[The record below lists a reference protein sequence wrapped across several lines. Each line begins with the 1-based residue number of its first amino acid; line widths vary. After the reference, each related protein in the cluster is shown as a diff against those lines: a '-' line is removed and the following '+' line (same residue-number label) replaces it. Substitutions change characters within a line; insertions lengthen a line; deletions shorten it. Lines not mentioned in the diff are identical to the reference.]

1 MYVYDQY
8 DQHIIEDR
16 VRQFRDQI
24 RRYLAG
30 ELTDAE
36 LLPLR
41 LQNGLYIQRY
51 APMLR
56 IAVPYGLLSSTQI
69 RKLADI
75 TRKYDKGYAHISTRT
90 NVQLNWPELEDVPD
104 ILGELATVQMHA
116 IQTSGN
122 CIRNTTTDQFAGV
135 AKDELIDP
143 RPWCEIIRQW
153 STFHPEFAFLPRKFK
168 IAVNGAVNDRA
179 AIEVHDIGLEAVNN
193 DAGELGFRVS
203 VGGGLGR
210 TPIVGS
216 FINEFLPWQHLL
228 TYLDAIL
235 RVYNRYG
242 RRDNKFKARIK
253 ILVKALTPQVFA
265 ERVEAEWSYLKDG
278 ANTLTEA
285 EVDRVSKFFVDPAY
299 KPLDDQSAALAQL
312 DAEHPGFA
320 RWRERNVVAHKKPG
334 YAAVTLSLKST
345 GVAPGDVTDKQL
357 DTIAD
362 LADRY
367 SFGEVRNSHEQ
378 NMILA
383 DVEQSRLF
391 ELWHELRELGVAT
404 PNIGLLTDIICCPG
418 GDFCSLANAKS
429 IPIAEA
435 IQRRFDD
442 MDYLFDIGDVDLNI
456 SGCMNACGHHHV
468 GHIGILGVDK
478 KGAEFYQ
485 VSLGG
490 SSGRNASIGQILGH
504 SFAKD
509 VMPDVIEK
517 VIGVYVEHRTE
528 DEQFLDTFRR
538 IGIDPFKERVYAANH

>member
-1 MYVYDQY
+1 M
-8 DQHIIEDR
+8 
-16 VRQFRDQI
+16 
-24 RRYLAG
+24 
-30 ELTDAE
+30 
-36 LLPLR
+36 
-41 LQNGLYIQRY
+41 
-51 APMLR
+51 
-56 IAVPYGLLSSTQI
+56 
-69 RKLADI
+69 
-75 TRKYDKGYAHISTRT
+75 
-90 NVQLNWPELEDVPD
+90 
-104 ILGELATVQMHA
+104 
-116 IQTSGN
+116 
-122 CIRNTTTDQFAGV
+122 
-135 AKDELIDP
+135 
-143 RPWCEIIRQW
+143 
-153 STFHPEFAFLPRKFK
+153 
-168 IAVNGAVNDRA
+168 
-179 AIEVHDIGLEAVNN
+179 HDIGLEAVKNE
-193 DAGELGFRVS
+193 AGDLGFRVS

-228 TYLDAIL
+228 SYLDAIL

-253 ILVKALTPQVFA
+253 ILVKALTPEVFA
-265 ERVEAEWSYLKDG
+265 ERVDAEWAHLKDG
-278 ANTLTEA
+278 PTTLTEA
-285 EVDRVSKFFVDPAY
+285 EVQRVSKFFVDPEY
-299 KPLDDQSAALAQL
+299 KALEDQSAALAQL

-320 RWRERNVVAHKKPG
+320 RWRQRNVVAHKKPG

-357 DTIAD
+357 DAIAD

-383 DVEQSRLF
+383 DVEQAKLF
-391 ELWHELRELGVAT
+391 ELWHELRELGLAT

-429 IPIAEA
+429 IPIAES
-435 IQRRFDD
+435 IQRRFDNL
-442 MDYLFDIGDVDLNI
+442 DYLFDLGNIDLNI

-490 SSGRNASIGQILGH
+490 SSGRDASLGQILGP
-504 SFAKD
+504 SFAQD
-509 VMPDVIEK
+509 SMPDVIEK
-517 VIGVYVEHRTE
+517 IINVYVEQRTE
-528 DEQFLDTFRR
+528 DEQFIDTYRR

>member
-8 DQHIIEDR
+8 DHQIVKER
-16 VRQFRDQI
+16 VNQFREQT

-30 ELTDAE
+30 ELTDPE
-36 LLPLR
+36 FLPLR

-56 IAVPYGLLSSTQI
+56 IAVPYGLLSSTQV
-69 RKLADI
+69 RKLAEI
-75 TRKYDKGYAHISTRT
+75 TRQYDKGYAHISTRT
-90 NVQLNWPELEDVPD
+90 NVQLNWPDLEDVPE
-104 ILGELATVQMHA
+104 ILAELATVQMHS

-153 STFHPEFAFLPRKFK
+153 STFHPEFVRLPRKFK
-168 IAVNGAVNDRA
+168 IAINGAVSDRA
-179 AIEVHDIGLEAVNN
+179 AIGVHDIGLEAVKN
-193 DAGELGFRVS
+193 AEGELGFRVA

-216 FINEFLPWQHLL
+216 FINEFLPWKHLL
-228 TYLDAIL
+228 TYLEAIL

-253 ILVKALTPQVFA
+253 ILVKALTPEVFA
-265 ERVEAEWSYLKDG
+265 ERVNAEWEHLKNG
-278 ANTLTEA
+278 PSTLTDA
-285 EVDRVSKFFVDPAY
+285 EVQRVAQYFVDPAY
-299 KPLDDQSAALAQL
+299 KALEDQDEALHQL
-312 DAEHPGFA
+312 DAENPGFA

-357 DTIAD
+357 DMIAD
-362 LADRY
+362 LADHY

-442 MDYLFDIGDVDLNI
+442 LDYLFDIGDLDLNI

-485 VSLGG
+485 VSIGG
-490 SSGRNASIGQILGH
+490 SSGRDTTLGQILGP
-504 SFAKD
+504 SFAQD
-509 VMPDVIEK
+509 DMPDVIEK
-517 VIGVYVEHRTE
+517 IIGVYVEQRNE

-538 IGIDPFKERVYAANH
+538 IGIDPFKGRVYAANH